1 MIALCSVAIVGIVVA
16 AWAQHKARTWTP
28 TDHTMARR
36 LAQSHSV
43 RM

>member
-1 MIALCSVAIVGIVVA
+1 MIAVCSVAIVGIVVA
-16 AWAQHKARTWTP
+16 AWAKNKARTWTP
-28 TDHTMARR
+28 PDHTLALR